1 MFIFMMEIKKLKL
14 YNKLIKKEKIMEKFE
29 DYLKELNDI
38 VTELESGKLSLDE
51 SIKKYQR
58 GIELSN
64 LCKKQLEEAKEIIVK
79 KIED

>member
-1 MFIFMMEIKKLKL
+1 
-14 YNKLIKKEKIMEKFE
+14 MEKFE